1 MLEIEAHPFPTR
13 RPRIRP
19 FCLWPLPS
27 LRTAPHRT
35 RSLLAPSQS
44 PLGLPVPAPS
54 LPDYHSRSSDC
65 SQDPEG
71 TQPVPT
77 FVLAGLCLEHSFF
90 FAISFQLRLS
100 ALPGSLPS
108 TPLSLT
114 LPSPLCSS
122 FIPFKSDSNSLL
134 PGPPSRQGLCL

>member
-1 MLEIEAHPFPTR
+1 M
-13 RPRIRP
+13 P

-35 RSLLAPSQS
+35 RSLLARSQS

-54 LPDYHSRSSDC
+54 LPDYHSCSGDC

-122 FIPFKSDSNSLL
+122 FIPLTI
-134 PGPPSRQGLCL
+134 RQQQSITTSS